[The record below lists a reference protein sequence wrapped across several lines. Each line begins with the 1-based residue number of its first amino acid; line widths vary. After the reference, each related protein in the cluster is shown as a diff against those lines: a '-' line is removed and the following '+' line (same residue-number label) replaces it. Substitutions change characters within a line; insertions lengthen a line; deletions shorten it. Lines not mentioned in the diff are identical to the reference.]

1 MKQKT
6 LLLFQLCLAVF
17 AFYALLKYPGNS
29 RYLVSLACLVGMFV
43 VAKVETSLMQDKD
56 DEKGQRN
63 DMRQTHEMETA
74 LRPLDCLL
82 KSNNVLLLTDAIQ
95 YLIHD
100 LGLSATV
107 PRDQSGIDRLVSI
120 PGMEVTFGLKILS
133 DVADLNGNLDK
144 WEELAQFDLGRG
156 MERRLLIITGNS
168 KTEAGDSEQESGDFS
183 VYTQKLLAARHL
195 VAMTTLT
202 LRRIYLLCKKK
213 NIAPKKLFRLI
224 QQHPGGVFQL
234 EQYAKH
240 RNQSA

>member
-6 LLLFQLCLAVF
+6 LLLFQLCLGVF

-43 VAKVETSLMQDKD
+43 VAKVETSLMQDED

-63 DMRQTHEMETA
+63 DMRQPDETETA

-82 KSNNVLLLTDAIQ
+82 KSNSVLLLTDAIQ
-95 YLIHD
+95 YLMHD
-100 LGLSATV
+100 LGLPVTV
-107 PRDQSGIDRLVSI
+107 APDQSGMDRVVSI

-144 WEELAQFDLGRG
+144 WEELAQFDLGKG
-156 MERRLLIITGNS
+156 MGRRLLIITGNS
-168 KTEAGDSEQESGDFS
+168 KTEAGDSEQEARGFS
-183 VYTQKLLAARHL
+183 EYTQKLLAARHL

-213 NIAPKKLFRLI
+213 NIDPKKLFRLI
-224 QQHPGGVFQL
+224 QHHPGGVFQL
-234 EQYAKH
+234 EQYAKR
-240 RNQSA
+240 RNQGA